1 MNKMVSLLTLLMVV
15 VSENGALVPTA
26 DGITANENYY
36 SSFSLAVFSD
46 LYYLTLKSSS
56 SASRW

>member
-1 MNKMVSLLTLLMVV
+1 MVPLLTLLTVV
-15 VSENGALVPTA
+15 VSKSENCALVPTA

-56 SASRW
+56 SASR